1 MKVDAGGYVPT
12 LPQAGEAAV
21 RAEEEA
27 SRRIELNEG
36 ASVDQLVN
44 GLQKIGATSRDV
56 IAILQAIKAAG
67 ALDADLEVI

>member
-1 MKVDAGGYVPT
+1 
-12 LPQAGEAAV
+12 
-21 RAEEEA
+21 
-27 SRRIELNEG
+27 LNEG

-44 GLQKIGATSRDV
+44 GLQRIGATSRDV

>member
-1 MKVDAGGYVPT
+1 VSAK
-12 LPQAGEAAV
+12 
-21 RAEEEA
+21 EEP

-44 GLQKIGATSRDV
+44 GLQKIGASSRDV

-67 ALDADLEVI
+67 ALDAELQVI